1 MNPTSLLPDVASLN
15 VSDIAID
22 QVGMSHISLPIPLE
36 IDQQTTTMPTKVS
49 IRANV
54 KNHQKG
60 LHMSRMYQALQTLTQ
75 HTLTPVTLKE
85 SLQSALE
92 QQKEVSSDR
101 IFCDIETEV
110 LRKRPALHTQQ
121 YGWNR
126 YPVKVLARYDY
137 QSGIQVS
144 LQVTVTYSSSCPASA
159 ALSRKALKDIFLDQ
173 FHYEPSKVDKQE
185 IAQWL
190 ERQGSYAIPHSQRSE
205 AEITVDVSSSEFPIE
220 SLIDLCESALG
231 TPVQTFVKRQDE
243 QQFAINNGQNPMFVE
258 DASRRL
264 LQALTVN
271 GYSGYLAISH
281 NESLHG
287 HNAVAQSTFGNK
299 EP

>member
-22 QVGMSHISLPIPLE
+22 QVGMSDISLPIPFE
-36 IDQQTTTMPTKVS
+36 VDQQTITTPTKVS

-60 LHMSRMYQALQTLTQ
+60 LHMSRMYQSLQALTQ
-75 HTLTPVTLKE
+75 HSLTPVTLKE

-92 QQKEVSSDR
+92 QQKEVNSDC

-110 LRKRPALHTQQ
+110 LRKRSALHTQQ

-126 YPVKVLARYDY
+126 YPVKVSARFDH
-137 QSGIQVS
+137 QTGITVS
-144 LQVTVTYSSSCPASA
+144 LRVTVTYSSSCPASA
-159 ALSRKALKDIFLDQ
+159 ALSRKALKEVFLDQ
-173 FHYEPSKVDKQE
+173 FHYEPSKVDKQQ

-190 ERQGSYAIPHSQRSE
+190 EQQGTYAIPHSQRSE
-205 AEITVDVSSSEFPIE
+205 ADITVDVTGTEFPIE
-220 SLIDLCESALG
+220 SLIDLCERALG

-264 LQALTVN
+264 MQALTDN
-271 GYSGYLAISH
+271 GYSGHLAISH
-281 NESLHG
+281 YESLHG
-287 HNAVAQSTFGNK
+287 HNAVAQSSFGHK
-299 EP
+299 DT